1 MQAEHTSL
9 RTQRIEDRDNE
20 SEQLTTHHDDQPQDS
35 EASGSATNAL
45 TNWNNARPRSFTPGS
60 SSNSIAESFGY
71 FEYSERSTIALIRK
85 VSRLHGNRSIRHS
98 SNQHW
103 YKQLGLESGE
113 HHGNQ
118 DVTREASLEVEQ
130 QMKRLPDRQ
139 ICDFLVQ
146 YYIDEIHW

>member
-1 MQAEHTSL
+1 
-9 RTQRIEDRDNE
+9 
-20 SEQLTTHHDDQPQDS
+20 
-35 EASGSATNAL
+35 
-45 TNWNNARPRSFTPGS
+45 
-60 SSNSIAESFGY
+60 
-71 FEYSERSTIALIRK
+71 
-85 VSRLHGNRSIRHS
+85 LHGNRSIRHS